1 MPLNKTLANLVL
13 QSAIVLC
20 VTIGSHAVR
29 AANADLPV
37 ALNLQVNG
45 QTGAVTLTPLDRLV
59 ITVQAS
65 PRPTMPVEP
74 MDWWILASTSFGLF
88 GYDGQQFVEGLAL
101 AEQSPLINQGQS
113 LTILD
118 YVGLPVGYYYV
129 YLVADLIPNGA
140 LDTELGYQQVTI
152 NIIPN
157 KETHF
162 EYQSNF
168 TVGLDSWE
176 GGFADLPVTAD
187 HNLYELEYAYELL
200 PAELNRPNTKAPML
214 QSHNRSDDV
223 FMFITR
229 SLSGL
234 KSNTTYLVTFDI
246 EIASNAPSGAIGIG
260 GPPGES
266 VFVKAG
272 VTHQKPQPVA
282 GEGYWQMN
290 IDKGNQ
296 SQGGTDA
303 ILLGNIAVN
312 TPVEAPTY
320 QIKTLKNETPFEL
333 TTGESDTVWLM
344 LGTDS
349 GFEGKTKL
357 YFPQIYV
364 TLQEVL

>member
-1 MPLNKTLANLVL
+1 MTLNKTLATIV
-13 QSAIVLC
+13 STIVLC
-20 VTIGSHAVR
+20 VSSH
-29 AANADLPV
+29 ANADLPV

-45 QTGAVTLTPLDRLV
+45 QTSTVTLTPLERLI

-65 PRPTMPVEP
+65 PRPTRPLSP

-88 GYDGQQFVEGLAL
+88 GYDGASQQFVEGLAL

-157 KETHF
+157 KETRF
-162 EYQSNF
+162 EYRSNF
-168 TVGLDSWE
+168 TEGLDSWE
-176 GGFADLPVTAD
+176 GGFADLPLNAD

-200 PAELNRPNTKAPML
+200 PAELNRTKAPML

-234 KSNTTYLVTFDI
+234 KFNTTYLVTFDI
-246 EIASNAPSGAIGIG
+246 SIASNAPSDAIGIG

-272 VTHQKPQPVA
+272 ITHQKPQPVPV
-282 GEGYWQMN
+282 EGYWRMN
-290 IDKGNQ
+290 VDKGNQ

-303 ILLGNIAVN
+303 IVLGNIAVN

-344 LGTDS
+344 IGTDS

-364 TLQEVL
+364 TLQEI